1 MRYVK
6 KELLLKLLVTLMVLL
21 LATFALGAT
30 MQEVNDVKYEVKQEC
45 TRIRRNCY
53 LTINYSDMLLN
64 AYVGKDN
71 EIIISRGIADSFN
84 KGELLAVAMH
94 EVGHVKYKHREQLD
108 YYMAIRSFML
118 TNKAYRHD
126 MEYKADRFACDYFL
140 RQGSYNYLPDALK
153 NLNRADMNKE
163 SITHPSLNNRI
174 KKAIDYSYKKE
185 GQYAQNK
192 I

>member
-1 MRYVK
+1 MHK
-6 KELLLKLLVTLMVLL
+6 IFIIPLLLSLIIFTS
-21 LATFALGAT
+21 GAT
-30 MQEVNDVKYEVKQEC
+30 IQEVNDIKYEVRQEC
-45 TRIRRNCY
+45 TRIKRSCY
-53 LTINYSDMLLN
+53 LTINYSDMFLN
-64 AYVGKDN
+64 AYVSKDN

-94 EVGHVKYKHREQLD
+94 EVGHVKYRHREQLE
-108 YYMAIRSFML
+108 YYILIRSFML

-153 NLNRADMNKE
+153 RLNRADMNKE
-163 SITHPSLNNRI
+163 SITHPSLNDRI

-192 I
+192 IQR

>member
-1 MRYVK
+1 MSK
-6 KELLLKLLVTLMVLL
+6 LFIISILLSLIV
-21 LATFALGAT
+21 FASGAT

-53 LTINYSDMLLN
+53 VYINYEDLLLN
-64 AYVGKDN
+64 AYVGKNN
-71 EIIISRGIADSFN
+71 EIIISKGIADSFN

-126 MEYKADRFACDYFL
+126 MEYKADRYACDYFL
-140 RQGSYNYLPDALK
+140 RHGSYNYLPDALK
-153 NLNRADMNKE
+153 NLNKADMNKE

-174 KKAIDYSYKKE
+174 KRAIDYSYKKE

>member
-1 MRYVK
+1 MRK
-6 KELLLKLLVTLMVLL
+6 IFIIPLLLSLIIFTS
-21 LATFALGAT
+21 GAT
-30 MQEVNDVKYEVKQEC
+30 IQEVNDIKYEVKQEC
-45 TRIRRNCY
+45 TRIKRNCY
-53 LTINYSDMLLN
+53 LTINYSDMFLN

-71 EIIISRGIADSFN
+71 EIIVSRGIADSFN

-94 EVGHVKYKHREQLD
+94 EVGHVKYKHREQLE
-108 YYMAIRSFML
+108 YYMAIHSFML

-174 KKAIDYSYKKE
+174 KRAIDYSYKK
-185 GQYAQNK
+185 GGATCTK
-192 I
+192 